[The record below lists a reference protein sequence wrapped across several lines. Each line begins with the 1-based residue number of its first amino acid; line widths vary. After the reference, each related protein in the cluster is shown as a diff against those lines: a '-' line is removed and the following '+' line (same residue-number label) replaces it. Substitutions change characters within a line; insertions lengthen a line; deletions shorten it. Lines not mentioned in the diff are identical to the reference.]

1 MKLMFIS
8 DIHGSYTSTKRVIEI
23 FEEEH
28 ADKLII
34 LGDSLYHGP
43 RNDLPEGHNPKKVV
57 TLLNEYKDK
66 IIAVRG
72 NCDAEVDQMVLE
84 FDVMSTYTK
93 LYIEDR
99 CLFLTHGHHYDP
111 EHLPYLNKGDVFVY
125 GHYHIPVLREEN
137 GINIVN
143 PNSISLPKQGE
154 KGYAMYENSKISLYN
169 LEKKLLKEKKL

>member
-1 MKLMFIS
+1 MK
-8 DIHGSYTSTKRVIEI
+8 E
-23 FEEEH
+23 FELLQY
-28 ADKLII
+28 LINNKNRI
-34 LGDSLYHGP
+34 
-43 RNDLPEGHNPKKVV
+43 K
-57 TLLNEYKDK
+57 
-66 IIAVRG
+66 A
-72 NCDAEVDQMVLE
+72 
-84 FDVMSTYTK
+84 F
-93 LYIEDR
+93 
-99 CLFLTHGHHYDP
+99 FLTHGHHYDP